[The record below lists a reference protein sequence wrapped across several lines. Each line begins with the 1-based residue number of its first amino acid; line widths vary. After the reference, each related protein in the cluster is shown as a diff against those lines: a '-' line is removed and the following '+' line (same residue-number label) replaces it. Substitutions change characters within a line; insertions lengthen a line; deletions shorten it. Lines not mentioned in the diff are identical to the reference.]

1 MEGKDGRLLYVL
13 LPEPPQVSAV
23 PLEQRR
29 AGDRIMAIPIN
40 AASAILTGDKK
51 PEDRGRNKRQVED
64 PAPTP
69 PSAAKPNTR
78 VGDISSGGA
87 RSGSDAATARVA

>member
-1 MEGKDGRLLYVL
+1 
-13 LPEPPQVSAV
+13 
-23 PLEQRR
+23 
-29 AGDRIMAIPIN
+29 MAIPIN

-78 VGDISSGGA
+78 VGDISSGVPDPAVTPPPRELPEGLRGGNKGFTPSRTADRFPSKRPPAKRPA
-87 RSGSDAATARVA
+87 RD